1 MEEKK
6 RDVGEEI
13 AGKILAALLVVAGAY
28 AAFQLAVRGIFSAV
42 TAGNPDNGIYLLFYG
57 GIVALAVI
65 ALLGAGSGYWLWRRA
80 KTKPAAGGQPSVFG
94 RGLTIGLVVV
104 LIAAV
109 YIIGNFLRAF
119 R

>member
-1 MEEKK
+1 MDEKK
-6 RDVGEEI
+6 RDIGEET
-13 AGKILAALLVVAGAY
+13 AGKILTALLVVAGAY
-28 AAFQLAVRGIFSAV
+28 AVFQLVVRGVFSAV
-42 TAGNPDNGIYLLFYG
+42 MGGNPDNGIYVLFYG

-80 KTKPAAGGQPSVFG
+80 KAKPAGGEQPSAAG

-104 LIAAV
+104 LAAAV
-109 YIIGNFLRAF
+109 YILGNFLRGF